1 MSRRLRW
8 LDSFRNEPFS
18 HLFEQAQAFFSSTR
32 LAAVRILTI
41 PCSRR
46 RARTRVLPRAAAM
59 VANYGQLDG
68 C

>member
-1 MSRRLRW
+1 VS
-8 LDSFRNEPFS
+8 FS

-32 LAAVRILTI
+32 LAVVRILTI

-46 RARTRVLPRAAAM
+46 PVRTRVLPRAAAAAM
-59 VANYGQLDG
+59 VVNYGQLDG

>member
-1 MSRRLRW
+1 LRW

-46 RARTRVLPRAAAM
+46 RVRTRVLLRAAPAAM

-68 C
+68 Y